1 MNFDLPYEIAIPTRI
16 HFGIDR
22 SLELGRLL
30 ADRGLAS
37 ALVCTDQNL
46 VRAGLLEGIEGS
58 LGQAGIRF
66 TRYDRVRENPDL
78 DAVVELKRAVGDDRF
93 DCVVGVGGGGP
104 IDVAKAAAVAL
115 THEGDIRDY
124 VAYTTGQ
131 KRAIG
136 ERVLPVFAVPTTAG
150 SGAEVS
156 PVAVIV
162 DREIRTKV
170 GFFSEALFPRIAVVD
185 PRLCASLPPL
195 PTAGAGLDVLAH
207 AFDAFVSRKGTPF
220 TDALATGAMRIV
232 FAMLRRAVW
241 QGDDLEARA
250 AMSTA
255 SIMALLSIYFG
266 KGGAV
271 HTIGEP
277 MGTICDLPHG
287 YACGIAIPAMMEY
300 LLPVCRRRF
309 SQMLAVTGEP
319 GDLVQDESA
328 RAWQCIHEVRKLIR
342 DLRVPSA
349 AAMVQRPNLEVPDL
363 EVPDLEVPDLEVP
376 DLEILAEASA
386 AHLAVDRVPMPVSR
400 EDYRRLYAE
409 IFSEGYLES

>member
-1 MNFDLPYEIAIPTRI
+1 VNFDLPYEIAIPTRI

-46 VRAGLLEGIEGS
+46 VQAGLLEGIEGS

-78 DAVVELKRAVGDDRF
+78 DAVVELQRTVGDDRF

-104 IDVAKAAAVAL
+104 IDVAKAAAVAV

-136 ERVLPVFAVPTTAG
+136 EKVLPVFAVPTTAG

-162 DREIRTKV
+162 DREIHTKV
-170 GFFSEALFPRIAVVD
+170 GFFSEALFPRVAVVD
-185 PRLCASLPPL
+185 PRLCVSLPPL

-207 AFDAFVSRKGTPF
+207 AFDAFVSRRGTPF

-319 GDLVQDESA
+319 GEPGDLGQDESA

-349 AAMVQRPNLEVPDL
+349 AAMVRRPNLEAPDL
-363 EVPDLEVPDLEVP
+363 DV
-376 DLEILAEASA
+376 LAEASA
-386 AHLAVDRVPMPVSR
+386 AHLAVDRVPMPVPR